1 MHEGDDEKPDAE
13 ANSSSCI
20 GALFYSRAYEVVGL
34 TSAFAHNFDRLGCRI
49 LGLSIEILHP
59 AFEVSSL
66 ALQLGFR
73 VTCRAP

>member
-49 LGLSIEILHP
+49 LGLSIEIL
-59 AFEVSSL
+59 
-66 ALQLGFR
+66 QLGFR